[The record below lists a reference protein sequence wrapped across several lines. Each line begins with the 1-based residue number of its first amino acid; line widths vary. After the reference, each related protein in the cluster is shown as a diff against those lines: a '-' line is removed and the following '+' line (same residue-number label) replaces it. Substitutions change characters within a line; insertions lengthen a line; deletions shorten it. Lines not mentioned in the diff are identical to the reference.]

1 MSRFTLTY
9 PGGADA
15 LITNCIVMP
24 AVDFSKEEKVTA
36 YYPTDNA
43 VWDTGADTTI
53 IRKSVAEAL
62 HLKSI
67 VKSAI
72 SGIGGVVSSN
82 IYRVHLGLPS
92 GEALLDLEVMELPDE
107 QIDYDVIIGMD
118 VIRECD
124 FAITNKD
131 GNTKF
136 SYERPSKRDID
147 FLIEP

>member
-1 MSRFTLTY
+1 MSQFTITF
-9 PGGADA
+9 PGGAEA

-24 AVDFSKEEKVTA
+24 ATDFSKGEKVTS

-62 HLKSI
+62 GLI
-67 VKSAI
+67 PLVKSAI

-82 IYRVHLGLPS
+82 VYSIHLGLPS
-92 GEALLDLEVMELPDE
+92 GEAVLELEAMELPDE
-107 QIDYDVIIGMD
+107 QMEYDVIIGMD

-131 GNTKF
+131 ANTKF
-136 SYERPSKRDID
+136 TYDRPSKRDLD
-147 FLIEP
+147 FTKE